1 MSKSIDTNDAMKIYE
16 LRELAALMVKD
27 QGLHDGLYELSIEI
41 QVAVGVVGPDKDSVL
56 PGALI
61 GFKSAGLRKVEK
73 SNRLSVNAAEVNP
86 ATTRTR
92 SRRKKPA

>member
-1 MSKSIDTNDAMKIYE
+1 MKMYE
-16 LRELAALMVKD
+16 LRDLAALMVKD

-73 SNRLSVNAAEVNP
+73 ANRLSVNAAEVNP
-86 ATTRTR
+86 RTSKTR
-92 SRRKKPA
+92 SPQKKSA